1 MNEAPETRARSNILM
16 AHQHLV
22 AELKKAGASLDMAQF
37 VVRADDFNLIAKALR
52 EEQGEDYLYDENDDL
67 SIGGI
72 VYKIVW

>member
-1 MNEAPETRARSNILM
+1 MKATETLAKANILS
-16 AHQHLV
+16 AHQQLV

-37 VVRADDFNLIAKALR
+37 VVRADDFNLIAKAFR

-72 VYKIVW
+72 VYKIIW